1 MTTYIAFLGL
11 KTLFLTFIVKKV
23 QTFKETTMNAT
34 ILSGITTALY
44 ILIELIQFAWM
55 AYLMW
60 KERNSVA
67 SRNFQRI
74 RTTFNSA

>member
-1 MTTYIAFLGL
+1 
-11 KTLFLTFIVKKV
+11 
-23 QTFKETTMNAT
+23 MNAT
-34 ILSGITTALY
+34 VIGSITTALY

-67 SRNFQRI
+67 SRNFQRV

>member
-1 MTTYIAFLGL
+1 
-11 KTLFLTFIVKKV
+11 
-23 QTFKETTMNAT
+23 MNASL
-34 ILSGITTALY
+34 IGGITTALY

-60 KERNSVA
+60 NERNSVA
-67 SRNFQRI
+67 SRNFQRV

>member
-1 MTTYIAFLGL
+1 
-11 KTLFLTFIVKKV
+11 
-23 QTFKETTMNAT
+23 MNAS
-34 ILSGITTALY
+34 IVSGLTTALY

-55 AYLMW
+55 AYLYW
-60 KERNSVA
+60 KEKNSVT